1 MCEARE
7 HTCCVK
13 SRYCG
18 DMISALLFC
27 CGQVS
32 YDEVY
37 QAVNELRVDEENDMS
52 FKAAWKKR
60 YMRKRIL
67 AALLAGMVGISCYE
81 SVAASA
87 IDDAQQKKSEA
98 QKELNE
104 VNEQIENIQTAQSN
118 LQTEMNQYD
127 NQLMNLL
134 TDMEI
139 LAGDMELQEQEI
151 AQANAD
157 LETAK
162 LEEQQQYDAMKLRI
176 QYMYENGNQSIWTTL
191 VESKNMSDFLN
202 RVEYVSDVY
211 DYDRDML
218 DNYQAVVQQVED
230 LTVQLENEMAEMEE
244 LEISYEEQQS
254 SLEQVIATKRS
265 QMADFDSQLANAQSL
280 ASQYAQTI
288 KQQNQIIASEKAK
301 QAAAAAKANGT
312 SSAGTA
318 GATAAAANAAAAAG
332 NTTAAAGGTSA
343 GTTGGSSAT
352 GLTDGGLNPSYATG
366 VSGNDVVAYASQF
379 LGNPYVLGGN
389 SLTEGTDC
397 SYYVMAVYQHF
408 GISLPRSSYAQSSCG
423 QAVSYENA
431 QPGDIICYPGH
442 VAIYIGGGRII
453 HASNPRTGICYGNAT
468 YRTITSV
475 RRVL

>member
-1 MCEARE
+1 M
-7 HTCCVK
+7 
-13 SRYCG
+13 
-18 DMISALLFC
+18 
-27 CGQVS
+27 
-32 YDEVY
+32 
-37 QAVNELRVDEENDMS
+37 N
-52 FKAAWKKR
+52 AWKSWKRR
-60 YMRKRIL
+60 YMRKRI
-67 AALLAGMVGISCYE
+67 AAVLVAGTLGLSCYE

-87 IDDAQQKKSEA
+87 IDDAQKKKSEA
-98 QKELNE
+98 QQDLDE
-104 VNEQIENIQTAQSN
+104 VNKEIQNIQTAQSN
-118 LQTEMNQYD
+118 LQAEMNKYD
-127 NQLMNLL
+127 NQLMSLL

-139 LAGDMELQEQEI
+139 LAGDMDTQEAEI
-151 AQANAD
+151 EQANAD

-176 QYMYENGNQSIWTTL
+176 QYMYENGNQSIWATL
-191 VESKNMSDFLN
+191 AGSENMSDFLN

-211 DYDRDML
+211 DYDREML
-218 DNYQAVVQQVED
+218 ANYQDVVQQVKD

-244 LEISYEEQQS
+244 LQLSYEEQQS
-254 SLEQVIATKRS
+254 TLEQVIAAKRS
-265 QMADFDSQLANAQSL
+265 QMADFDSQLSNAQSL

-301 QAAAAAKANGT
+301 QAAAAAAAAKNNTATGT
-312 SSAGTA
+312 S
-318 GATAAAANAAAAAG
+318 GATANAGAG
-332 NTTAAAGGTSA
+332 STAGGTTTA
-343 GTTGGSSAT
+343 GDTGNNTGGTSNGTTTGGSSST
-352 GLTDGGLNPSYATG
+352 GLTDAGLNPSYTTG

-379 LGNPYVLGGN
+379 LGNPYVLGGT

-397 SYYVMAVYQHF
+397 SYFVMAVYQHF
-408 GISLPRSSYAQSSCG
+408 GISLPRTSYSQSSCG

-453 HASNPRTGICYGNAT
+453 HASNPTTGICYGSAT

>member
-1 MCEARE
+1 
-7 HTCCVK
+7 
-13 SRYCG
+13 
-18 DMISALLFC
+18 
-27 CGQVS
+27 
-32 YDEVY
+32 
-37 QAVNELRVDEENDMS
+37 MS
-52 FKAAWKKR
+52 FRKSWKKR
-60 YMRKRIL
+60 YMRRRII
-67 AALLAGMVGISCYE
+67 AVLLAGTLGLSCYE

-87 IDDAQQKKSEA
+87 IDDAQKKKSEA
-98 QKELNE
+98 QQELDE
-104 VNEQIENIQTAQSN
+104 VNKEIQNIQTAQNN
-118 LQTEMNQYD
+118 LQTEMNNYD
-127 NQLMNLL
+127 NQLMSLL

-139 LAGDMELQEQEI
+139 LAGDMETQEAEI

-157 LETAK
+157 LEMAK

-191 VESKNMSDFLN
+191 AGAENMSDFLN

-211 DYDRDML
+211 DYDREML
-218 DNYQAVVQQVED
+218 TNYQDVVQQVQD

-244 LEISYEEQQS
+244 LQLSYEEQQS
-254 SLEQVIATKRS
+254 SLEQVIAAKRS
-265 QMADFDSQLANAQSL
+265 QMADFDSQLATAQSL

-301 QAAAAAKANGT
+301 QAAAAAAAAKNNTATTG
-312 SSAGTA
+312 GTA
-318 GATAAAANAAAAAG
+318 GTGTTGQTTTAAG
-332 NTTAAAGGTSA
+332 NTGNAGNTA
-343 GTTGGSSAT
+343 TGGSSTT
-352 GLTDGGLNPSYATG
+352 GLTDGGLNPSYTTG

-379 LGNPYVLGGN
+379 LGNPYVLGGT
-389 SLTEGTDC
+389 SLTDGTDC
-397 SYYVMAVYQHF
+397 SYFVMAVYQHF

>member
-1 MCEARE
+1 
-7 HTCCVK
+7 
-13 SRYCG
+13 
-18 DMISALLFC
+18 
-27 CGQVS
+27 
-32 YDEVY
+32 
-37 QAVNELRVDEENDMS
+37 MS
-52 FKAAWKKR
+52 FRKSWKKR
-60 YMRKRIL
+60 YMRRRII
-67 AALLAGMVGISCYE
+67 AVLLAGTLGLSCYE

-87 IDDAQQKKSEA
+87 IDDAQKKKSEA
-98 QKELNE
+98 QQELDE
-104 VNEQIENIQTAQSN
+104 VNKEIQNIQTAQNN
-118 LQTEMNQYD
+118 LQTEMNNYD
-127 NQLMNLL
+127 NQLMSLL

-139 LAGDMELQEQEI
+139 LAGDMETQEAEI

-157 LETAK
+157 LEMAK

-191 VESKNMSDFLN
+191 AGAENMSDFLN

-211 DYDRDML
+211 DYDREML
-218 DNYQAVVQQVED
+218 TNYQDVVQQVQD

-244 LEISYEEQQS
+244 LQLSYEEQQS
-254 SLEQVIATKRS
+254 SLEQVIAAKRS
-265 QMADFDSQLANAQSL
+265 QMADFDSQLATAQSL

-301 QAAAAAKANGT
+301 QAAA
-312 SSAGTA
+312 
-318 GATAAAANAAAAAG
+318 TAAAAKNNTATTGGTAGTGTTGQTTTAAG
-332 NTTAAAGGTSA
+332 NTGNAGNTA
-343 GTTGGSSAT
+343 TGGSSTT
-352 GLTDGGLNPSYATG
+352 GLTDGGLNPSYTTG

-379 LGNPYVLGGN
+379 LGNPYVLGGT
-389 SLTEGTDC
+389 SLTDGTDC
-397 SYYVMAVYQHF
+397 SYFVMAVYQHF